1 MCKDDSNNN
10 LYRQALLS
18 HAKEGW
24 LMEETELDVD
34 SAKRSLMWHSS
45 SMEN

>member
-1 MCKDDSNNN
+1 MCKADSDKN

-24 LMEETELDVD
+24 LMEETELGVD
-34 SAKRSLMWHSS
+34 SAMRSLMWHSS